1 MLHFSVRKDELGQ
14 KYLEF
19 VVRFDQMVFVLILLL
34 LLLLLLLLVVVVVVV
49 IVSESRDCSVG
60 ISTEQQGIVV
70 PSPSGAQGF
79 FLYLNVLTSSVSH
92 AVSCF
97 MGTGGSVVGI
107 KQVIDKLT
115 TRLHLVPRLRI
126 TGAVLPRLHVPS
138 WREQELSVLLYCRAV
153 KLAVH

>member
-1 MLHFSVRKDELGQ
+1 
-14 KYLEF
+14 
-19 VVRFDQMVFVLILLL
+19 LILLL

-49 IVSESRDCSVG
+49 ELVVVVVSESRDCSVG

-70 PSPSGAQGF
+70 RSPSGAQGF
-79 FLYLNVLTSSVSH
+79 CLYLNVLTSSVSH
-92 AVSCF
+92 AFSCF

-107 KQVIDKLT
+107 KRVIGKLT

-138 WREQELSVLLYCRAV
+138 WREQELSSFALLSRS
-153 KLAVH
+153 